1 MTAIPT
7 MAPNMAADFLLKA
20 GVGFARFGN
29 LPKAERLMQEALE
42 IASEHKLRALE
53 FKIERIKGG
62 LQECIACQETPTE
75 TVLQTPAVREVS
87 ASLAALS
94 V

>member
-1 MTAIPT
+1 

-42 IASEHKLRALE
+42 IASEHKLHALE
-53 FKIERIKGG
+53 FKIERIKSG
-62 LQECIACQETPTE
+62 LNDCVACQGMPTE

>member
-1 MTAIPT
+1 M
-7 MAPNMAADFLLKA
+7 
-20 GVGFARFGN
+20 
-29 LPKAERLMQEALE
+29 
-42 IASEHKLRALE
+42 IASEHKLHALE
-53 FKIERIKGG
+53 FKIERIKSR
-62 LQECIACQETPTE
+62 LNDCVACQGMPTE